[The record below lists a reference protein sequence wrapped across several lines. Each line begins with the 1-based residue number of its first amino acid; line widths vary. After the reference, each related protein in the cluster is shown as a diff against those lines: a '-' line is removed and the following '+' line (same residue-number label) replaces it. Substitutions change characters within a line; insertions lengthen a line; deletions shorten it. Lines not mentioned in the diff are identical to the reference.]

1 MKLPPI
7 RLCAALAAMLS
18 AASVGQSPPQM
29 PRIAGE
35 SFAGHKVELPGAA
48 RGHIA
53 VFIFGF
59 TKASKT
65 PTSAW
70 AERLRSD
77 FGDQMGF
84 AFYQLPVLE
93 DVPRIIRGMVIS
105 GMKKGVPASMR
116 DHFVPILEGEA
127 ELKRLVGYQE
137 ADDAYIVL
145 LDRSGEIVGQ
155 RHDSFSD
162 PGYRQLQS
170 EIVALG
176 NRK

>member
-1 MKLPPI
+1 
-7 RLCAALAAMLS
+7 
-18 AASVGQSPPQM
+18 
-29 PRIAGE
+29 
-35 SFAGHKVELPGAA
+35 
-48 RGHIA
+48 
-53 VFIFGF
+53 
-59 TKASKT
+59 
-65 PTSAW
+65 
-70 AERLRSD
+70 
-77 FGDQMGF
+77 
-84 AFYQLPVLE
+84 
-93 DVPRIIRGMVIS
+93 
-105 GMKKGVPASMR
+105 MR

-145 LDRSGEIVGQ
+145 LDRSGEIFGQ